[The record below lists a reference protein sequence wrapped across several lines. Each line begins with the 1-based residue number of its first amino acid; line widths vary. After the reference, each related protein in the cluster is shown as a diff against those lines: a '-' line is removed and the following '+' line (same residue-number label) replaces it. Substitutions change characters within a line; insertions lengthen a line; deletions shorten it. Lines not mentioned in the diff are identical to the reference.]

1 MSTPTTLRERLF
13 FDTERGQVL
22 DQDRR
27 YVLMRADVLMGLFS
41 ELPEHSRADALA
53 ALSRSVFRHGGNSVR
68 AYALGT
74 DSAPEALFKT
84 VGMGAASLGWGV
96 WTFEHGL
103 NTCILRVKNSP
114 FARAASP
121 SQHPLCAPILGMFQA
136 VCSHAWQ
143 RPATVLETRC
153 CACTGEHPST
163 AGEECIFH
171 ASVQS

>member
-1 MSTPTTLRERLF
+1 MSTPSALRERLV
-13 FDTERGQVL
+13 FDTDRGQVL

-53 ALSRSVFRHGGNSVR
+53 ALSRSVLRHGGNSVR

-74 DSAPEALFKT
+74 GGAPEALFNS
-84 VGMGAASLGWGV
+84 VGMGAAALGWGV
-96 WTFEHGL
+96 WTFEHGP
-103 NTCILRVKNSP
+103 NECVLRVRNSP
-114 FARAASP
+114 FALASGP
-121 SQHPLCAPILGMFQA
+121 SPHPMCAPILGMFQA

-143 RPATVLETRC
+143 QPVTVRETSCR
-153 CACTGEHPST
+153 ACTGEHSHP

-171 ASVQS
+171 ASPQT